1 MPFQD
6 EFWIVWRRAEG
17 GHFAPLGNPLREA
30 TVDDLA
36 KYPWPDPLNPGRTRG
51 LRERAARLHATGYA
65 VVLTLP
71 LGFVHQSQYL
81 RGYDQFLMDLILEPK
96 FVCALMDRTM
106 GW

>member
-1 MPFQD
+1 M
-6 EFWIVWRRAEG
+6 WRRAEG

-65 VVLTLP
+65 VVLTLVHALEQAGISVESVDLSEI
-71 LGFVHQSQYL
+71 LGRAARLKEGDAAVKAKLQ
-81 RGYDQFLMDLILEPK
+81 E
-96 FVCALMDRTM
+96 M
-106 GW
+106 GA